1 MVFGRNTN
9 LKLGD
14 ATFHIQTE
22 DRGETHALIDTVVY
36 QQGRV
41 LLRRAT
47 NYSDLLPLD
56 DDRRQALKLR
66 LDDQHAAIIDEI
78 RSGALQLKTPAPPP
92 PAPAAKPEAA
102 PKVQLP
108 RTLVVEL
115 ANPKSCLSGKQ
126 AVLLLTVRQENGEP
140 AVGAKLIVEMEGSDN
155 GVPFQG
161 QTDASGRARVEFEMP
176 RITSP
181 EAALVIHAEDHTA
194 KGHLR
199 FALRSK
205 PRVA

>member
-1 MVFGRNTN
+1 MIFGRNTN

-22 DRGETHALIDTVVY
+22 DRGETHASIDTMVY

-41 LLRRAT
+41 LFRRAT
-47 NYSDLLPLD
+47 SYSDLLPLD

-66 LDDQHAAIIDEI
+66 LDDQHDTIIEEI
-78 RSGALQLKTPAPPP
+78 RSGTLQLKIPAAPTPPVAPPK
-92 PAPAAKPEAA
+92 A
-102 PKVQLP
+102 QGP

-115 ANPKSCLSGKQ
+115 ANPKSCLSGKH
-126 AVLLLTVRQENGEP
+126 AVLLLAVRHENGEP
-140 AVGAKLIVEMEGSDN
+140 VAGAKVIVEMEGSEN
-155 GVPFQG
+155 AIPFLG
-161 QTDASGRARVEFEMP
+161 QTDDSGRARVEFEMP
-176 RITSP
+176 RITAP
-181 EAALVIHAEDHTA
+181 EAALVIRAEDHTA